1 MERLI
6 SLLVEHINELA
17 LFIGVLLCTPV
28 FSRLLKILSFYLSSV
43 LNPYHKITI
52 NHYHNGN
59 LVGSKSIKISTKDS
73 IIEQL
78 RAIKRSEESNG

>member
-28 FSRLLKILSFYLSSV
+28 LSRLLKILSFYLGSI
-43 LNPYHKITI
+43 LNPYYKITI

-59 LVGSKSIKISTKDS
+59 LVGSKSIRISTRDS

-78 RAIKRSEESNG
+78 REIKRSEESNG